1 MNPKFAAYDSGF
13 VGKLMVLLFAT
24 AIWSGNEKLNCFNVK
39 TILTFF
45 TKTIP
50 YIILFGGTR
59 GISYDQIAPG
69 I

>member
-39 TILTFF
+39 TILTLF
-45 TKTIP
+45 TKTIT
-50 YIILFGGTR
+50 YIILFTVTQGLNV
-59 GISYDQIAPG
+59 DQIALK